1 MEGQMDIVITKE
13 KSGCT
18 VKSFLTAELKIS
30 SAMLRHLKFLED
42 GILVGGRH
50 VTVRYILREGDVL
63 SVKTEDS
70 GAVEKIVP
78 SDIPLDIIYEDEDIV
93 LPSKPPFMPTH
104 PSHGHYGDTAANALC
119 FRYKKEGEPFV
130 FRPVNR
136 LDRNTSGL
144 LLVARNRIAA
154 ANLFKSMKEGRIEKE
169 YIALLD
175 GTLPNEV
182 GEIETYMKR
191 TEASIIVR
199 RVCGKDEGGDFALTK
214 YKVIYSN
221 GAHTLVAASPI
232 TGRTHQLRVHFAHL
246 GAPIVG
252 DDIYGKESKN
262 IDRHALHA
270 FRLSFPHPKDNRNV
284 TVTSAL
290 PEDMKGLVRA
300 AFGSDGC
307 ERAKQAFFDICNG
320 EDIL

>member
-1 MEGQMDIVITKE
+1 MDIVIEKE

-18 VKSFLTAELKIS
+18 VKSFLISDLKIS
-30 SAMLRHLKFLED
+30 AAMLRHLKFLED
-42 GILVGGRH
+42 GILVGGKH
-50 VTVRYILREGDVL
+50 VTVRYILKEGDVL
-63 SVKTEDS
+63 SVKTEDF
-70 GAVEKIVP
+70 GAEEKIAP
-78 SDIPLDIIYEDEDIV
+78 SDIPLDIVYEDEDVV

-104 PSHGHYGDTAANALC
+104 PSHGHYEDTAANALC
-119 FRYKKEGEPFV
+119 FRYKKAGEPFV

-136 LDRNTSGL
+136 LDRNTSGI

-154 ANLFKSMKEGRIEKE
+154 AALFKSMKEGRIKKE

-175 GTLPNEV
+175 GTLPQDE

-191 TEASIIVR
+191 AAESIILR
-199 RVCGKDEGGDFALTK
+199 RVCSADEGGDYALTK
-214 YKVIYSN
+214 YRVIFTD
-221 GAHTLVAASPI
+221 GIHTLVAASPI

-246 GAPIVG
+246 GASIVG
-252 DDIYGKESKN
+252 DDIYGFESEHIK
-262 IDRHALHA
+262 RHALHA
-270 FRLSFPHPKDNRNV
+270 FRLSFPHPKDSRDI

-290 PEDMKGLVRA
+290 PEDMKSLVRA
-300 AFGSDGC
+300 LFGEQGY

>member
-1 MEGQMDIVITKE
+1 MYPRGSACVSSIKNCLVHAPPSSILSTP
-13 KSGCT
+13 S

-70 GAVEKIVP
+70 GAEEKIVP
-78 SDIPLDIIYEDEDIV
+78 SDIPLDIVYEDGDIV

-104 PSHGHYGDTAANALC
+104 PSHGHYEDTAANALC

-199 RVCGKDEGGDFALTK
+199 RVCGKGEGGDYSLTK
-214 YKVIYSN
+214 YKVIYSD

-246 GAPIVG
+246 GASIVG
-252 DDIYGKESKN
+252 DDIYGKESKD

-270 FRLSFPHPKDNRNV
+270 ARMSFYH
-284 TVTSAL
+284 
-290 PEDMKGLVRA
+290 PEDGRSITVSAPLPDDMLALYEKLIR
-300 AFGSDGC
+300 SKDD
-307 ERAKQAFFDICNG
+307 E
-320 EDIL
+320 